1 MPTTA
6 FPAEGGCDC
15 RAVRFRL
22 QTAPLFVHCC
32 HCRWCQRE
40 SGAAFALNA
49 MIEADRV
56 VNLGIE
62 PEVVRTPSASG
73 LGQQIVRCP
82 ACRVALWSHYAGS
95 GPVVAFVRARTQPR
109 RAESVSRTQASAAA
123 HPLPTRFRLQ
133 RGRPGGGRV
142 RDPARLARP
151 HDHAPPFPGAHP
163 LRATQQRVA
172 AVLDA
177 QGFEV
182 ARVRAEPTAH
192 VAAIGLG
199 CGHGRRS
206 LLLLRLT
213 QQADLIA
220 LELRVRASMSPE
232 FKQMGA
238 DEIMAFLRAD
248 SQPPARAGRG
258 RG

>member
-95 GPVVAFVRARTQPR
+95 GPVVAFVRVGTLDNPDLLPPDVHIFTASKQPWVVLPSGTPAFTEYYER
-109 RAESVSRTQASAAA
+109 ETLWPAESLKRRQSILPMIEAWQAS
-123 HPLPTRFRLQ
+123 
-133 RGRPGGGRV
+133 
-142 RDPARLARP
+142 
-151 HDHAPPFPGAHP
+151 
-163 LRATQQRVA
+163 LRA
-172 AVLDA
+172 
-177 QGFEV
+177 
-182 ARVRAEPTAH
+182 
-192 VAAIGLG
+192 
-199 CGHGRRS
+199 
-206 LLLLRLT
+206 
-213 QQADLIA
+213 
-220 LELRVRASMSPE
+220 
-232 FKQMGA
+232 
-238 DEIMAFLRAD
+238 
-248 SQPPARAGRG
+248 
-258 RG
+258 